1 MKTMNPTLSLMVL
14 VLAFVLALGF
24 VAANT
29 MAAGDKMAAGGKKV
43 DITGKVEQ
51 GKFVAD
57 NGKEYM
63 VADNAKSKELMSKHM
78 CHQVEVKGTVTEKD
92 GKDTIRI
99 SSFKHL
105 AEGKC

>member
-1 MKTMNPTLSLMVL
+1 MRKSI
-14 VLAFVLALGF
+14 ALGF
-24 VAANT
+24 AVGNT
-29 MAAGDKMAAGGKKV
+29 MAAGGKKM

-51 GKFVAD
+51 GKIVAD

-63 VADNAKSKELMSKHM
+63 VADNAKSQELFSKHM
-78 CHQVEVKGTVTEKD
+78 CHQVKVTGNVTEKD
-92 GKDTIRI
+92 GKDTITI